1 MKIPQRGC
9 IAEAHALPARDTK
22 TALIEA
28 ATILFADHGIDAV
41 SVRDITKAAKANIGA
56 ITYYFGSKDE
66 LIKEVYRASIS
77 PRREMRLAALEEY
90 ERELNGRQPEAE
102 GILRALVAPTIRAA
116 LEPNGRESYAMRL
129 AFQAYAL
136 RRPMLDEVMAAEL
149 DEFAIRFMN
158 ALARATPEATFEE
171 IGWRY
176 YFVIGA
182 AHHIAFDSH
191 RSSRLRRLSGG
202 LCDTSDPERTISQLI
217 EFLMGGI
224 RGRQRL
230 PDASV
235 LMPLVPVAYPNRAKR
250 GHVPM
255 APKRPSKRAA
265 KR

>member
-1 MKIPQRGC
+1 MP
-9 IAEAHALPARDTK
+9 ERDTK
-22 TALIEA
+22 TALLEA
-28 ATILFADHGIDAV
+28 ATILFADHGLDAV
-41 SVRDITKAAKANIGA
+41 SVRDISKSANANIGA
-56 ITYYFGSKDE
+56 IAYYFGSKDE
-66 LIKEVYRASIS
+66 LIKEVYRVAIS

-136 RRPMLDEVMAAEL
+136 RRPMLDEVMATEL
-149 DEFAIRFMN
+149 DEFATRFMN
-158 ALARATPEATFEE
+158 ALARAIPEATFEE

-182 AHHIAFDSH
+182 THHIAFDSH

-217 EFLMGGI
+217 EFLMAGI

-230 PDASV
+230 PDASTPV
-235 LMPLVPVAYPNRAKR
+235 PLVRAADPSRAKR
-250 GHVPM
+250 GHVRI
-255 APKRPSKRAA
+255 APKRPAKRAA

>member
-1 MKIPQRGC
+1 MP
-9 IAEAHALPARDTK
+9 ERDTK
-22 TALIEA
+22 SALIEA

-41 SVRDITKAAKANIGA
+41 SVRDISKAAKANIGA
-56 ITYYFGSKDE
+56 IAYYFGSKDE

-136 RRPMLDEVMAAEL
+136 RRPMLDEVMATEL
-149 DEFAIRFMN
+149 DEFATRFMN
-158 ALARATPEATFEE
+158 ALARAIPEATFEE

-217 EFLMGGI
+217 EFLMAGI

-230 PDASV
+230 PDASTPV
-235 LMPLVPVAYPNRAKR
+235 PLVRVADPNRAER
-250 GHVPM
+250 GHVRI
-255 APKRPSKRAA
+255 APKRPAKRAA